1 MTLKQTLKK
10 YLDAPLVGTAIK
22 KLVASQANKEASQIS
37 EHFSSYLAPHVSTR
51 NPLKQEAFR
60 IRHDVYCSELHFEEE
75 RPNQMEQDEFDKHSI
90 FSLIEHKNSG
100 NFTGCIRV
108 VESAKDSEQLPLE
121 KYCKH
126 AFTDSQLAPGNFRRD
141 QLCEFSRL
149 AVRSAYR
156 RRKMDQFPS
165 AATGAI
171 NEITYSEKELRCF
184 PFIAIGL
191 YMSAAAIAIER
202 GTHHAFVMMEPRLAR
217 SMRFVGINF
226 KQVGPTIE
234 YHGKRAPYY
243 ISAERFLDSLK
254 PGFRSLFDKLDKEV
268 LPQLAAMEQSGELL
282 PRKKRP
288 QKRQIE
294 NSEKPVVTANTR
306 LGIHNLQGLAKL

>member
-1 MTLKQTLKK
+1 MTLKKRLSK
-10 YLDAPLVGTAIK
+10 YVDLPIIGTALR
-22 KLVASQANKEASQIS
+22 KLVASKADNEAFQIS
-37 EHFSSYLAPHVSTR
+37 KHFSSYLSAHVATHL
-51 NPLKQEAFR
+51 PLKQEAFR
-60 IRHDVYCSELHFEEE
+60 IRHDVYCSELHFEEL
-75 RPNQMEQDEFDKHSI
+75 RSDQMETDEFDEHAI
-90 FSLIEHKNSG
+90 FSLIEHKGSG

-108 VESAKDSEQLPLE
+108 VESANEHELLPME
-121 KYCKH
+121 KYCQH
-126 AFTDSQLAPGNFRRD
+126 AFTDSQLSPDNFRRD

-156 RRKMDQFPS
+156 RRRMDQYPS

-226 KQVGPTIE
+226 KQVGPTVD

-254 PGFRSLFDKLDKEV
+254 PGFRNLFDNLGREV
-268 LPQLAAMEQSGELL
+268 RPQLAAMEQSGTLRPRSRDSANKL
-282 PRKKRP
+282 PASHLMQVETLP
-288 QKRQIE
+288 IF
-294 NSEKPVVTANTR
+294 TADAAKYHR
-306 LGIHNLQGLAKL
+306 L